1 MPHPNHSTADFD
13 TMLLRSPRLASVDA
27 ATLVHHAARD
37 LLPNFHDSSKHPK
50 KNHPGTSGT
59 PYYMSPEC
67 LKGSG
72 YNAKSDI
79 WALGVLMYEL
89 ILLKVGGRV
98 PCCDCATTVR

>member
-1 MPHPNHSTADFD
+1 
-13 TMLLRSPRLASVDA
+13 
-27 ATLVHHAARD
+27 
-37 LLPNFHDSSKHPK
+37 
-50 KNHPGTSGT
+50 
-59 PYYMSPEC
+59 MSPEC